1 MRYCL
6 LSFLLIFASM
16 CVPASHAATP
26 EFRIERLPVDSGAE
40 LLTVFGRV
48 PQSAPGQIAEIPLL
62 AVLRD
67 TLGDQDPEND
77 RLRYVWVLTSSRPT
91 LLQRAMGSLPFFY
104 WRTHVTHAADKRPE
118 PVLDLGA
125 PARPVLTSLAGST
138 TQVLALD
145 PEGALIRSSTRSYR
159 NNLQDSHRLH
169 LLEGLTVISG
179 LEDRPDG
186 TAVFSQEELVEIETR
201 LMLAGHTLGGFVSAS
216 RLDSAYAKERART
229 QETRGHN
236 WELLRQRAEANGLY
250 FEPFGAD
257 GDSTHALLW
266 IDRNDL
272 GDHKFDGQFLA
283 ISDPYRDPRL
293 KQWTGY
299 QETRDGKQMIP
310 LALYALD
317 YPKVPLLLVDFRDTH
332 RPKRREMIRHA
343 VTDTVSGILG
353 ISRFGNW
360 PFFTGATIFN
370 FVQVRHGAA
379 NDRSA
384 RLRSYAEV
392 REWLALESTMD
403 QSIQPGLRKDLQD
416 RLEIMGVNPMEE
428 TIASEAK
435 LARDQYAAL
444 LRYAADPS
452 GLPSRLRHDRQSE
465 VLAYDHGVAARFGF
479 AVAHAATLGGYT
491 HRDKESED
499 AQNRLK
505 DARRIE
511 REIRFLE
518 AVAKSSPRPE
528 IVWNMNE
535 VRRALDDVASA
546 KLPAGSA
553 KLVQQ
558 IMAST
563 NDEQTRLAC
572 ARVLQS
578 AQAVTEAGAAAQQ

>member
-1 MRYCL
+1 MRRCVVG
-6 LSFLLIFASM
+6 FFLIFASTCAPM
-16 CVPASHAATP
+16 ATASTP
-26 EFRIERLPVDSGAE
+26 EFRIERVPVSGGAE
-40 LLTVFGRV
+40 LLTIFGHV
-48 PQSAPGQIAEIPLL
+48 PQGDDVPLL

-91 LLQRAMGSLPFFY
+91 LLQRAIGSLPFFY
-104 WRTHVTHAADKRPE
+104 WRTHITHAADKRPQ

-145 PEGALIRSSTRSYR
+145 PEGALVRSSTRSYR
-159 NNLQDSHRLH
+159 NNLEDSHRLH
-169 LLEGLTVISG
+169 LLEGLTVISS

-186 TAVFSQEELVEIETR
+186 TAVFTEEELKEIETR
-201 LMLAGHTLGGFVSAS
+201 LMLAGHTLGGLVSNS
-216 RLDSAYAKERART
+216 RLDSAYIKERART

-236 WELLRQRAEANGLY
+236 WELLRQRAESNGLY

-266 IDRNDL
+266 IAKEDL
-272 GDHKFDGQFLA
+272 VDHKFDSQFLG
-283 ISDPYRDPRL
+283 ISDPYRDARL
-293 KQWTGY
+293 KQWNGY
-299 QETRDGKQMIP
+299 HEVRDGKDMIP

-353 ISRFGNW
+353 ISKFGNW
-360 PFFTGATIFN
+360 PYFTGSTIFN

-384 RLRSYAEV
+384 RLKSYAEV
-392 REWLALESTMD
+392 REWLALD

-428 TIASEAK
+428 SIASEAK

-444 LRYAADPS
+444 LRYAADPA
-452 GLPSRLRHDRQSE
+452 GLPARLARDRQSE
-465 VLAYDHGVAARFGF
+465 VLAYDHGLAARFGF
-479 AVAHAATLGGYT
+479 AVAHAATLGSYT
-491 HRDKESED
+491 HRDKQSEN
-499 AQNRLK
+499 AEARLK
-505 DARRIE
+505 DARRVE
-511 REIRFLE
+511 REVQFLQ

-553 KLVQQ
+553 KVVQQ

-563 NDEQTRLAC
+563 HDEPTREAC
-572 ARVLQS
+572 ARVLQ
-578 AQAVTEAGAAAQQ
+578 AAQPAAEPAVAGQQ